1 MPVFL
6 GLDCGGSSTRAVAVD
21 SQGTRIF
28 AGQAGAGNLANTPQD
43 QLRRNLRMATQNC
56 PIPDFVCG
64 CFAGLMDDEGRR
76 QAKQLLKE
84 IFPNAAVRAEPDF
97 VATLKACEG
106 TDICVIAGT
115 GSLVC
120 SSNAG
125 MPVKSGG
132 RGYLL
137 GDEGSAYRFGRDALN
152 SYLDAPEKASEKL
165 TTEIEN
171 LFGTRE
177 PSQVIVR
184 LYRSRTPAGLLAK
197 LVKPL
202 AADAK
207 AGIPY
212 ALQSMED
219 NLLALS
225 RVVKGHVDMYF
236 PGAGSV
242 TMTLAGGLWKS
253 SGMFKQS
260 FALQLS
266 RTMADLELQIDTIK
280 RPPVEGA
287 VELAKEIRIGN

>member
-1 MPVFL
+1 
-6 GLDCGGSSTRAVAVD
+6 
-21 SQGTRIF
+21 
-28 AGQAGAGNLANTPQD
+28 
-43 QLRRNLRMATQNC
+43 MATQGC
-56 PIPDFVCG
+56 PSPDFICG
-64 CFAGLMDDEGRR
+64 CFAGLMDDEGRAR
-76 QAKQLLKE
+76 AKELLQE
-84 IFPNAAVRAEPDF
+84 LFPKAAVRAEPDF
-97 VATLKACEG
+97 VATLKACED

-120 SSNAG
+120 SSKDG

-137 GDEGSAYRFGRDALN
+137 GDDGSAYRFGRDALN
-152 SYLDAPEKASEKL
+152 AYLDAPDQASEKL
-165 TTEIEN
+165 RAEIEH
-171 LFGTRE
+171 LFGTAE
-177 PSQVIVR
+177 PSEVIVR

-212 ALQSMED
+212 ALQSMEE
-219 NLLALS
+219 NLMALS
-225 RVVKGHVDMYF
+225 RVVKGHADMYF
-236 PGAGSV
+236 PGASSV
-242 TMTLAGGLWKS
+242 TITLAGGLWKS

-266 RTMADLELQIDTIK
+266 RTMADLEMNIDTIK